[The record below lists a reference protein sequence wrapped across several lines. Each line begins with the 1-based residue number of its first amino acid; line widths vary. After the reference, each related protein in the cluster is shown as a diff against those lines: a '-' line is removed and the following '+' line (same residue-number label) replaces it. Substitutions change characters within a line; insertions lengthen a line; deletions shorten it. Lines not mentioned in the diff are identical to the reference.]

1 MSLIFADELY
11 VTNEL
16 VFTEELHV
24 TSESVLLPNSASPA
38 KQFHYR
44 FSTADSYVKN
54 DVNVYNNLIVW
65 LCNMRNTW
73 MWTCVFLENVW
84 WRVMWLSNTNV
95 SIVIIDV
102 LGSTTGIRPSTG
114 QGHPTRGIGRWFP
127 HFSCITLMFQNNLFE
142 DDILLCCGE
151 C

>member
-24 TSESVLLPNSASPA
+24 TSESVSLSNSASPA

-54 DVNVYNNLIVW
+54 DVNVYNNLIV
-65 LCNMRNTW
+65 
-73 MWTCVFLENVW
+73 
-84 WRVMWLSNTNV
+84 
-95 SIVIIDV
+95 
-102 LGSTTGIRPSTG
+102 
-114 QGHPTRGIGRWFP
+114 
-127 HFSCITLMFQNNLFE
+127 
-142 DDILLCCGE
+142 
-151 C
+151 